1 MEDAWDES
9 GKNEWNKKKVFN
21 WREKD
26 QRNEWNKGRMMK
38 ERMTALNTKEYIW
51 KKKRRNQRSLNDRE
65 TMANRMK
72 ERRKRIK
79 AWFKKKWMN
88 VWKEMVDIRS
98 VKKKTAK

>member
-38 ERMTALNTKEYIW
+38 ERMTSLDTKEYIW
-51 KKKRRNQRSLNDRE
+51 KKKEGIRE
-65 TMANRMK
+65 VWTIEKQWQIEWKNE
-72 ERRKRIK
+72 ER
-79 AWFKKKWMN
+79 
-88 VWKEMVDIRS
+88 E
-98 VKKKTAK
+98 